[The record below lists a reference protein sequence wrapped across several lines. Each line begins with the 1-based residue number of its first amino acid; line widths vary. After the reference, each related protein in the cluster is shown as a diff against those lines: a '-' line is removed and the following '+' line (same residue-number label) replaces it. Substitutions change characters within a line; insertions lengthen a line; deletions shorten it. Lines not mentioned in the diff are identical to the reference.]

1 MITLVPH
8 PPLTDVIVVGAG
20 LSGLIAARR
29 LRRAGRSVRVLEA
42 RERIGGR
49 IVDTCS
55 RAGTTYPLGAEWLGP
70 DEERMH
76 ALLAELGL
84 STSPQYDSGKF
95 IFDMQG
101 QVRYLSDAETLRI
114 GPLPVPRIA
123 ISPATLAVIHR
134 LDELAQ
140 QVPLADPQSAPLAAE
155 WDQITAADWC
165 RANIPDEQE
174 RARFLLLSQEDALEL
189 DRISLLYYLFMRRS
203 ITRRIIDD
211 RRIFGGTH
219 QICQA
224 LARDLTDCIELDTA
238 VEAIAQDA
246 AGVVVETT
254 RGRYASQALIVTV
267 PVNCQARIRYTPE
280 LPADL
285 RALWSNSVLGV
296 AIKVLVLYRQPF
308 WRAGGLSG
316 MGFSDRGP
324 IVSLCDASPESGV
337 EGALV
342 GFIRAAHARKWG
354 ARSQDERRAAVLAQL
369 TLLLGPEAADPIEYI
384 DQNWPNETHTGG
396 TYFLHMPPGVF
407 SKYGRAIRRP
417 VGRIHL
423 AGTESEPGWTGS
435 MEAAIRSG
443 ERTAD
448 EVLARWAEL
457 DGVSEP
463 ASAEPTS

>member
-1 MITLVPH
+1 MRTVVPH

-29 LRRAGRSVRVLEA
+29 LRRSGRSVRVLEA

-55 RAGTTYPLGAEWLGP
+55 RAGATYPLGAEWLGP

-84 STSPQYDSGKF
+84 RTSPQYDSGKF

-114 GPLPVPRIA
+114 GPLPVPRSA
-123 ISPATLAVIHR
+123 LSPATLAVIQR

-155 WDQITAADWC
+155 WDQISAADWC
-165 RANIPDEQE
+165 RANIPDEVE

-224 LARDLTDCIELDTA
+224 LARDLTDCIQLDTA

-267 PVNCQARIRYTPE
+267 PVNCQARIRYTLSFPPTCARCGRIASWAWRSRCWCCIASRSGAPG
-280 LPADL
+280 L
-285 RALWSNSVLGV
+285 VGHGLG
-296 AIKVLVLYRQPF
+296 
-308 WRAGGLSG
+308 
-316 MGFSDRGP
+316 DRGP
-324 IVSLCDASPESGV
+324 IVSLCDASPKMESRGLWS
-337 EGALV
+337 AS
-342 GFIRAAHARKWG
+342 FARHMPASG
-354 ARSQDERRAAVLAQL
+354 ARVRKTR
-369 TLLLGPEAADPIEYI
+369 
-384 DQNWPNETHTGG
+384 
-396 TYFLHMPPGVF
+396 
-407 SKYGRAIRRP
+407 
-417 VGRIHL
+417 
-423 AGTESEPGWTGS
+423 
-435 MEAAIRSG
+435 G
-443 ERTAD
+443 ERQCW
-448 EVLARWAEL
+448 L
-457 DGVSEP
+457 S
-463 ASAEPTS
+463 